1 MEFAVLH
8 CKSQTKKAHTAGLMM
23 VEIVQIQ
30 ESQDVTHQKAKF
42 AKEQTFHFV

>member
-1 MEFAVLH
+1 MEFTVLH

-23 VEIVQIQ
+23 AEIVQIQ
-30 ESQDVTHQKAKF
+30 EYQDVTHQKAKY